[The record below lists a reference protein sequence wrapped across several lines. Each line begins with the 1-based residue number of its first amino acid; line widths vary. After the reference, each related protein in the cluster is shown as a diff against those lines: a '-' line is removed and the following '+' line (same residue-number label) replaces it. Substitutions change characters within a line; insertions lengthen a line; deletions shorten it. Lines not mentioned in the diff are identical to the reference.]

1 MYRYNFA
8 DCVIYFNDGST
19 FFCSS
24 FLCSQ
29 LVVLLANKAR
39 NPLHYTERRVP
50 TAPGKPGKMTTVFP
64 VLEKYW
70 NFIILL
76 KILENGSEPG
86 KMNCLGKK

>member
-1 MYRYNFA
+1 MIGE
-8 DCVIYFNDGST
+8 VSEII
-19 FFCSS
+19 
-24 FLCSQ
+24 
-29 LVVLLANKAR
+29 
-39 NPLHYTERRVP
+39 RVP